1 MELLHGHFGYAN
13 ILETEIKGSR
23 EINETNISE
32 SLMRFSENNDC
43 VFINIFNGIK
53 DYKGYKNYS
62 IDRIKNEFINLG
74 IDITN
79 GVCFNDIKKWI
90 GDNKLHISCYL
101 FAPDFI
107 LKDSIKGFRNSNI
120 KIPHLIFMYN
130 NNHCYLIND
139 EEIKNKIIYGKRE
152 DISDLNP
159 VSNYK
164 FDSFKN
170 YFKRHFIT
178 LKEIIEKGDLDKIE
192 DDVILCE
199 MDESFLKLIH
209 FLVGIDNT
217 QINFIDYKKE
227 CILFKGKIIFKV
239 SDYSKRKEICA
250 KLNEIYGV
258 VNFNFENDHYSSIGM
273 KMFKLLNGE
282 IPKSYYN
289 NEVRGLID
297 NYYIEPCH
305 FGSDNYSELYKNY
318 KYKIGGDCPK
328 SYSNGIYNNFKGVK
342 IPVLSVFDNFI
353 KKDFIINEIHTNLL
367 YLIDCVV
374 YKGIKYT
381 DISLCPYFIV
391 KKLLEKGVIV
401 KCLGYIKCSKYYDG
415 TKLCNFVSE
424 CYNLL
429 EPKDAKNIV
438 NCVAGLFNKK
448 WKNDNKG
455 FITKDHDI
463 VNNALLEGY
472 DISWEGDEDRIYVAK
487 WKGIERINGDYNLIH
502 QSIIWGGVLNLFELI
517 DKVDI
522 EYKDYKIVGCNTDA
536 IYFLS
541 NDLVEFKNNGGFYD
555 KTFKISEE
563 EYREKHL
570 REKESRDFIYEKR
583 NWKLSDNGSYLFDFE
598 GGTGKSYKA
607 VFENKDK
614 KILCLSFE
622 NNAVENLRNYCK
634 KFGVEEYEGR
644 TIHSSLGLDINET
657 EGDRKGINLN
667 NYEVIILDELFRTD
681 PWLLSKLYFE
691 LLKFKGKLI
700 LIGHGTQIKYISNE
714 NYRYNKCDCIGELVG
729 FNYFKFSNKEIN
741 EKLDSGKIRY
751 DRETFKM
758 LRHFQRYNNLNGYK
772 FNGIDKK
779 LKTNLVLLNKTKDLI
794 NSRFSNGLKI
804 GDKARLN
811 EHYEKLGFFKGYKFI
826 VENIEGD
833 LVNGLFKIS
842 DIELNYGE
850 TAHKV
855 QGTTIYEKY
864 NIMNLGRMTK
874 ERLYT
879 CLSRATKMEDIHLNM
894 SELKKEYKSEY
905 DGLIF
910 NEIENNNIKGEIY
923 LVECGITGY
932 FYIGMTLRNKDIRSK
947 EHNTDEKSVV
957 FQMMKE
963 PKFNL
968 IGSVIGT
975 EKMVRKYERDYII
988 HYKNLYGDNCINKT
1002 NFRED
1007 EVKINGWCILDKN
1020 ENIPIIY
1027 K

>member
-1 MELLHGHFGYAN
+1 MDEILKQIKDLRNSKNEGNKNEINRQIRELIKNVVNLEKVRVKNEKKLITKLRKINKKNSLKVAKLQEKSLLKNTKKHKLFEAIKNVSNENLKEFKLTRNKVLRFKDMDTLIKHINKFKKNMSVDVSIKYEMSGDIRHATITIQVNKFIFNNKILLNRVIREAFYKNGGQGTITGHYGYAN
-13 ILETEIKGSR
+13 ILDTKIKGSR

-62 IDRIKNEFINLG
+62 IDKIKNEFINLG

-90 GDNKLHISCYL
+90 EEYKLHISCYL

-209 FLVGIDNT
+209 FLVGFDNT

-227 CILFKGKIIFKV
+227 CILFNGKIIFKV

-289 NEVRGLID
+289 NEVMGLID

-342 IPVLSVFDNFI
+342 IPVLSIFDNFI
-353 KKDFIINEIHTNLL
+353 KKDFIINEIYTNLL
-367 YLIDCVV
+367 YLIDSVV

-391 KKLLEKGVIV
+391 KKLLEKGVVV

-487 WKGIERINGDYNLIH
+487 WKGMERINGDYNLIH

-522 EYKDYKIVGCNTDA
+522 RI
-536 IYFLS
+536 
-541 NDLVEFKNNGGFYD
+541 
-555 KTFKISEE
+555 
-563 EYREKHL
+563 
-570 REKESRDFIYEKR
+570 
-583 NWKLSDNGSYLFDFE
+583 
-598 GGTGKSYKA
+598 
-607 VFENKDK
+607 
-614 KILCLSFE
+614 
-622 NNAVENLRNYCK
+622 
-634 KFGVEEYEGR
+634 
-644 TIHSSLGLDINET
+644 
-657 EGDRKGINLN
+657 
-667 NYEVIILDELFRTD
+667 
-681 PWLLSKLYFE
+681 
-691 LLKFKGKLI
+691 
-700 LIGHGTQIKYISNE
+700 
-714 NYRYNKCDCIGELVG
+714 
-729 FNYFKFSNKEIN
+729 
-741 EKLDSGKIRY
+741 
-751 DRETFKM
+751 
-758 LRHFQRYNNLNGYK
+758 
-772 FNGIDKK
+772 
-779 LKTNLVLLNKTKDLI
+779 
-794 NSRFSNGLKI
+794 
-804 GDKARLN
+804 
-811 EHYEKLGFFKGYKFI
+811 
-826 VENIEGD
+826 
-833 LVNGLFKIS
+833 
-842 DIELNYGE
+842 
-850 TAHKV
+850 
-855 QGTTIYEKY
+855 
-864 NIMNLGRMTK
+864 
-874 ERLYT
+874 
-879 CLSRATKMEDIHLNM
+879 
-894 SELKKEYKSEY
+894 
-905 DGLIF
+905 
-910 NEIENNNIKGEIY
+910 
-923 LVECGITGY
+923 
-932 FYIGMTLRNKDIRSK
+932 
-947 EHNTDEKSVV
+947 
-957 FQMMKE
+957 
-963 PKFNL
+963 
-968 IGSVIGT
+968 
-975 EKMVRKYERDYII
+975 
-988 HYKNLYGDNCINKT
+988 
-1002 NFRED
+1002 
-1007 EVKINGWCILDKN
+1007 
-1020 ENIPIIY
+1020 
-1027 K
+1027 